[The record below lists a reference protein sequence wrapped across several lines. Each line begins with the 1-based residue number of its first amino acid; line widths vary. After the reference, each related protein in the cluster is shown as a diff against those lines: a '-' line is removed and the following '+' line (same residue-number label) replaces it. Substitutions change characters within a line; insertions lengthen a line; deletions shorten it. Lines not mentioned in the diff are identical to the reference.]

1 MRISVIWKNK
11 ENRRRMLVLLL
22 SFVLYAFIISRI
34 FAYYSSEDVATN
46 RISSKSIGL
55 ELYEPEW
62 DAKGSVLA
70 SKSEPGMVIPK
81 DPYARN
87 TGNMDEVIRLKLEI
101 RLDESK
107 AKLPSGNGQ
116 RDDMLHIAS
125 DTERKIAILQ
135 AILYSDDSSFVTVTN
150 ESQAVSGN
158 SIVVTGADK
167 NKYTVSY
174 NRTDFLI
181 EDASTSG
188 EDFDFY
194 FYYIGNNYIG
204 GTSGTDA
211 NGNPYD
217 YTDFTREETVMEVV
231 SPNEATSKLFN
242 KLVYPIYKTDYLTV
256 FDQGYTIN
264 VYAEGVLCHDLD
276 ARQFQYTVENFKKLA
291 AE

>member
-34 FAYYSSEDVATN
+34 FAYYSSEDVVTN

-135 AILYSDDSSFVTVTN
+135 AILYSNDSSFVTVTN

-167 NKYTVSY
+167 NKYTVRY
-174 NRTDFLI
+174 NSTDFLI

-194 FYYIGNNYIG
+194 FYYIGNNPIG
-204 GTSGTDA
+204 GTTGYE
-211 NGNPYD
+211 G
-217 YTDFTREETVMEVV
+217 FVREETVMEVV